1 VAFELARQLAA
12 GGRMPA
18 FVALFGAPYPDY
30 FSRRGTLPERL
41 RRALERAHKHA
52 RALLL
57 RSPRQWRG
65 YVAEELGERRARL
78 ERRRLA
84 AADPVLALREKV
96 ESTTLGAVRA
106 YVPRPFAGRLCL
118 LLAGSSWERSGVEAL
133 RWESLAAQCDVLRGP
148 DASTGSDMLRTHAAA
163 FAELFRRC

>member
-1 VAFELARQLAA
+1 LPRAA
-12 GGRMPA
+12 GCPPSSPSSARLIRITSAGAGRCPS
-18 FVALFGAPYPDY
+18 GC
-30 FSRRGTLPERL
+30 G
-41 RRALERAHKHA
+41 
-52 RALLL
+52 
-57 RSPRQWRG
+57 
-65 YVAEELGERRARL
+65 AEELGERRARL